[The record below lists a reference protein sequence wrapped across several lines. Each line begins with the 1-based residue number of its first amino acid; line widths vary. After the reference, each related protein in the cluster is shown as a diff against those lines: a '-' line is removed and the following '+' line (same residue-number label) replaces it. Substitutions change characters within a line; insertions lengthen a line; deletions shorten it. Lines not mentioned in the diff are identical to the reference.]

1 LGFFIV
7 VKRNNCP
14 GNRVSPNCIYPISQL
29 AKMDLQQLIK
39 ECKQGS
45 AAAQKCLFDHFAESM
60 MMVCCRYV
68 KNEQDAEEVLLNGFH
83 KFFLNIGMFQYRNDP
98 SLFVWIKKIMINESL
113 MFLRKRNAF
122 LLTVETSHDNIAWN
136 DDMLGRLNAEDI
148 FKMITR
154 LPTGY
159 RTVFNL
165 YAVEGM
171 NHQEIAELLKITEG
185 TSKSQLFKA
194 RQLLQK
200 MLIQLNEEYG
210 KRKIN

>member
-1 LGFFIV
+1 
-7 VKRNNCP
+7 
-14 GNRVSPNCIYPISQL
+14 
-29 AKMDLQQLIK
+29 MDLQQLIK